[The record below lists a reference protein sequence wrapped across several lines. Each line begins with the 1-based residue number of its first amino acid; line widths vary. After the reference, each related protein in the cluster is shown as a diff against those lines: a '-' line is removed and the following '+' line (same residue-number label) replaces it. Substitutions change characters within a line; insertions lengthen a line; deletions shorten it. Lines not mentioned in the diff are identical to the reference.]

1 MRLAPP
7 SKHEQDGFLGVH
19 AVFGLVEDYGLGAVE
34 DGVGDF
40 GVAVG
45 GEAVHE
51 DGVGLAWDMRAS
63 LTW

>member
-1 MRLAPP
+1 MR
-7 SKHEQDGFLGVH
+7 SDGFLGVQ
-19 AVFGLVEDYGLGAVE
+19 AVFGLVEDDRLRAVE
-34 DGVGDF
+34 DGVGDL

-51 DGVGLAWDMRAS
+51 DGVGCAWLISCS